1 MFTNPFPYSKLTS
14 EAHVSSCRS
23 KAITL
28 LSIKQNKHHKG
39 TECPPQKRFK
49 APTPPRTPGGGLGLD
64 LSQEELLSGGFPDTR
79 VIRKVR
85 EKALTPSW
93 HSLLTRHNACPIF
106 PDL

>member
-28 LSIKQNKHHKG
+28 LSIKQNKHHNG

-49 APTPPRTPGGGLGLD
+49 APTPTLDARWGAGTGSKPGGAAQWWV
-64 LSQEELLSGGFPDTR
+64 SRHSGHQKGQ
-79 VIRKVR
+79 
-85 EKALTPSW
+85 KALTPSW
-93 HSLLTRHNACPIF
+93 HGLLTRHNACPIF